1 MIRYV
6 NEGNIFTIDG
16 IKCYAHGCNCAGAMG
31 KGIAL
36 QFKLKYPQMY
46 RLYKKKCIAGTF
58 TVGDVFEY
66 VTEDEHIYN
75 LGTQKDWKTKA
86 DLDGI
91 RKSVSTMLELA
102 SQDNIKAIA
111 MPKIGAGLGGLNW
124 SDVKAIIEDAALKY
138 SNIELVVIENYK
150 AER

>member
-46 RLYKKKCIAGTF
+46 RLYKKKGMAGTF
-58 TVGDVFEY
+58 IVGDVFEY
-66 VTEDEHIYN
+66 VTGDVTILLVN
-75 LGTQKDWKTKA
+75 LTLVSLKKYWLKAESKESFLSGDTFSRKA
-86 DLDGI
+86 DEQG
-91 RKSVSTMLELA
+91 S
-102 SQDNIKAIA
+102 
-111 MPKIGAGLGGLNW
+111 
-124 SDVKAIIEDAALKY
+124 
-138 SNIELVVIENYK
+138 
-150 AER
+150 